1 MLCGLRCADRR
12 EAYLLVFDS
21 IVELFK
27 KDYRYCEYS
36 HCYYC
41 LNCHTN
47 QTSVLPSRIV
57 SRWDFKLYPVACV
70 CRQYLDNIA
79 NQPLICI
86 AAVNPQLF
94 ESVDLLQKLRNDRL
108 KLSYIYDYVKVCK
121 QCNEVAAMERVKS
134 SCSSGC
140 RRVCT

>member
-1 MLCGLRCADRR
+1 M
-12 EAYLLVFDS
+12 LVFDS

-57 SRWDFKLYPVACV
+57 SHWDFKLYPVACV

-94 ESVDLLQKLRNDRL
+94 ESVDLLQKLRNDRP